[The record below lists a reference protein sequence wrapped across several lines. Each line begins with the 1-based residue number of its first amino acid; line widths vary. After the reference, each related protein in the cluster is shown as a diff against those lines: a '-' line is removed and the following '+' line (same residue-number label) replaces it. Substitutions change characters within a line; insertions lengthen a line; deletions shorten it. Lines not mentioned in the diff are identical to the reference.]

1 MRAIR
6 RILGAALMA
15 ILHAAQ
21 AQTGIAIDAEQ
32 VALGCALSGAIRSG
46 PALAV
51 PSPGAGAG
59 DPPAELLQTEYSSGD
74 WSGTLTRSAL
84 WNGAA
89 AGFSLS
95 PRRWDAARTLD
106 TTPPAARNIYTLGSA
121 GSTISFDWSALT
133 AAQRAAL
140 DQHPLPPQQADGL
153 GEARLAWL
161 RGERSREGD
170 PFRRRSSVL
179 GATVHNGPVY
189 LAAAPERPDVDG
201 YAAYRAGTLQRKP
214 AVYLGANDG
223 MLHAFDFATGKE
235 LLAYVPNA
243 LFPVLNLLTGPG
255 MLPRA
260 YVDGPLF
267 AGDAYIGDQ
276 WRSVLLAALGGGA
289 AGMFALDVTDP
300 ERFSSG
306 RGVLWEFS
314 EREDPAIGKLTV
326 RPQIARLQTAP
337 SQYRYYAITG
347 NGLNAEGEGALFLL
361 ALDKPPAEAWQLDAN
376 YHRLDLPA
384 TGVMN
389 ALGSPAL
396 VGDEQ
401 RVLHVYAG
409 DLRGN
414 LWRFDFTAKAPW
426 KQAARALFTA
436 RGPDGQVQ
444 PIMQAPRVVF
454 APNGGYLILFGTG
467 LLLSRADRVQSGS
480 QSFYA
485 IYDDPDQLAAGPPLS
500 RADLLP
506 RRLDGA
512 DGGPDFTVS
521 GRAQG
526 IGPNGAKGWFLD
538 FRDAGERS
546 LSSAVLRDGQL
557 LFVTT
562 IPGAGPCDSSFSR
575 SYQLDVLAGLPS
587 EPAVRTGQQIADFI
601 DTPPLLLPATRTVR
615 REANGRAT
623 VTRTSTVVQ
632 FGAEQALPQ
641 QGAPIK
647 ASLPAGRLSWR
658 EIANWR
664 ELHRA
669 AGTP

>member
-1 MRAIR
+1 MKAAW
-6 RILGAALMA
+6 RILVTLLLA
-15 ILHAAQ
+15 ILHAAR
-21 AQTGIAIDAEQ
+21 AQTAVAIDAEQ
-32 VALGCALSGAIRSG
+32 AALGCALSGAARSG

-51 PSPGAGAG
+51 PTPAAASSG
-59 DPPAELLQTEYSSGD
+59 PPAELLQTEYSTGD

-95 PRRWDAARTLD
+95 PERWNAATLLDAM
-106 TTPPAARNIYTLGSA
+106 PPGARNIYTLGSA
-121 GSTISFDWSALT
+121 GATISFAWSALSD
-133 AAQRAAL
+133 AQRAAL
-140 DQHPLPPQQADGL
+140 DQHPPPQQHPDGL

-161 RGERSREGD
+161 RGDRSREGD
-170 PFRRRSSVL
+170 PFRIRSTVL
-179 GATVHNGPVY
+179 GASVHSNPVY
-189 LAAAPERPDVDG
+189 LAAAPERPDIDG

-223 MLHAFDFATGKE
+223 MLHAFDFNTGQE

-243 LFPVLNLLTGPG
+243 LFPVLNRLTAPG
-255 MLPRA
+255 MPPRA

-267 AGDAYIGDQ
+267 AGDVYTGAQ
-276 WRSVLLAALGGGA
+276 WRSVLLAAMGGGA
-289 AGMFALDVTDP
+289 AGLFALDVTDP
-300 ERFSSG
+300 ERFGSSS
-306 RGVLWEFS
+306 GVLWEFT
-314 EREDPAIGKLTV
+314 EHDDPAIGNLTI
-326 RPQIARLQTAP
+326 RPQIARLQTGQ
-337 SQYRYYAITG
+337 SQYRYYAVTG

-361 ALDKPPAEAWQLDAN
+361 ALDKPPAEAWQLGLN
-376 YHRLDLPA
+376 YHRRQLPSA
-384 TGVMN
+384 GVMN

-414 LWRFDFTAKAPW
+414 LWRFDFSGNAPW
-426 KQAARALFTA
+426 KQAARALFRA
-436 RGPDGQVQ
+436 RGPHGQVQ
-444 PIMQAPRVVF
+444 PIMQTPRVVF
-454 APNGGYLILFGTG
+454 APNGGYLVLFGTG

-485 IYDDPDQLAAGPPLS
+485 IYDDPDQLAPGPPLG
-500 RADLLP
+500 RDDLLP

-512 DGGPDFTVS
+512 DGSPDFTVS
-521 GRAQG
+521 GRIQG

-538 FRDAGERS
+538 FRDTGERS
-546 LSSAVLRDGQL
+546 LSSAVLRDGKL

-562 IPGAGPCDSSFSR
+562 IPGPSPCDASLSR

-587 EPAVRTGQQIADFI
+587 APAVRTGQQIPDFI

-615 REANGRAT
+615 REANGRAA
-623 VTRTSTVVQ
+623 VTRTTTVVQ

-641 QGAPIK
+641 PDAPVT
-647 ASLPAGRLSWR
+647 ASRPAGRLSWR